1 MNNDDFT
8 YIPHSSARLRKKDVS
23 DQHKTPP
30 KTGNPAGGARPIR
43 QHPEPEAFT
52 ASLFNFIEQKLV
64 FIEQQLSGKNR
75 QIYNVYSDTEPTLE
89 EMEGMFFWNKE
100 YEEREII

>member
-8 YIPHSSARLRKKDVS
+8 YIPHSSARLRNKDVS
-23 DQHKTPP
+23 DRHKALL
-30 KTGNPAGGARPIR
+30 KAGNPAGAAGLIR
-43 QHPEPEAFT
+43 NNPDLEAFT

-75 QIYNVYSDTEPTLE
+75 EIYNVYSDTEPTLE
-89 EMEGMFFWNKE
+89 EMEGLFFWNKE